1 MAELG
6 FSVNRKILRPSPD
19 LVSIVSNFS
28 TANVAD
34 IMGKSVC
41 MNSHIKPIAADMRVV
56 GPAVTVKLHPGD
68 NLMAHIGI
76 DVAQP
81 GDVLVIDN
89 RGNEDFGPFGEL
101 MGLAAQ
107 AKGIAGLVIDGMIR
121 DIAALRRMGFP
132 VFARG
137 SSPNGTNKEGPGE
150 VNSLISCGGVPV
162 NPGDLVIG
170 DDDGVVVIPKEKLP
184 GVIKAVQKKIASE
197 KVRRKEIAEGVFV
210 RPNLLKIIKEKGVE

>member
-1 MAELG
+1 MGKIG
-6 FSVNRKILRPSPD
+6 FSVKREITRPGED
-19 LVSIVSNFS
+19 LIQAASNFA
-28 TANVAD
+28 TPNVAD
-34 IMGKSVC
+34 LIGLSVSI
-41 MNSHIKPIAADMRVV
+41 NSRIKPVAEGMRVV

-76 DVAQP
+76 DAARP

-101 MGLAAQ
+101 MSRAAQ

-121 DIAALRRMGFP
+121 DIASLRKLGFP

-137 SSPNGTNKEGPGE
+137 ASPNGTNKVGPGE
-150 VNSLISCGGVPV
+150 VNSPITCGGVPV

-170 DDDGVVVIPKEKLP
+170 DDDGVVVVPRESLP
-184 GVIKAVQKKIASE
+184 EVIEAVKKKIASE
-197 KVRRKEIAEGVFV
+197 EARRKEIADGIFV
-210 RPNLLKIIKEKGVE
+210 RPNLIQYIKDKGVE